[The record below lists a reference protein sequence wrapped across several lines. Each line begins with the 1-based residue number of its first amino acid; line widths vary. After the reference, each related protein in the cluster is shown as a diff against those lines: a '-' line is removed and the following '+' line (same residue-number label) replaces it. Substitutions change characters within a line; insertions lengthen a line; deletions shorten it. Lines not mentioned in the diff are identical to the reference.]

1 MQGFRR
7 KLTWGCRQGSSAY
20 RETHEVAL
28 SRAPSPSLRESRY
41 ADGAEGGEAPPA
53 TSSVPDA
60 KLEHVSEDIA
70 TNKLHIPA
78 AEGGSTAGKNPVY
91 GTPKLRAS
99 SDSTER
105 EKSLG
110 EQYRREVESIQR

>member
-1 MQGFRR
+1 MG
-7 KLTWGCRQGSSAY
+7 K
-20 RETHEVAL
+20 
-28 SRAPSPSLRESRY
+28 RY
-41 ADGAEGGEAPPA
+41 ADG
-53 TSSVPDA
+53 
-60 KLEHVSEDIA
+60 
-70 TNKLHIPA
+70 
-78 AEGGSTAGKNPVY
+78 AEGGSTAGKNPMY